1 MEDLKMMLKDYW
13 DGKNNIKS
21 IDELI
26 IKMKND
32 KEFTKL
38 RGNVSIIE
46 YYKENDTQD
55 AVNLKDEQF
64 YETRMSGFD
73 L

>member
-55 AVNLKDEQF
+55 AVNLKDDQF